1 MDYSLF
7 TYNTDTICV
16 FVLVYVDDIIVTG
29 SYKEAIHHF
38 IDQLKKEFQ
47 VKDLGELSY
56 FFGIEALRNQ
66 DGLHLR
72 QAKYITDLLNNT
84 CIIGAKPLNC
94 PFFFCTKLSSAAGDI
109 LHDPTEYQRI
119 VGALQYCTITRL
131 DIAYSVNQL
140 CQFMHCPRDV
150 H

>member
-29 SYKEAIHHF
+29 SNKEAIHHF

-66 DGLHLR
+66 DDLHLR
-72 QAKYITDLLNNT
+72 QAKYITDLLDNT
-84 CIIGAKPLNC
+84 GMIGAKLLN
-94 PFFFCTKLSSAAGDI
+94 
-109 LHDPTEYQRI
+109 
-119 VGALQYCTITRL
+119 
-131 DIAYSVNQL
+131 
-140 CQFMHCPRDV
+140 
-150 H
+150 